1 MAVTAGFNILEGCGQ
16 MLCLAN
22 ILKNYRMAKSFLRFF
37 VPDNNFIEKTRDFNK
52 CWKQRGR
59 KCAINMTES
68 LHSFGMFFYRY
79 PSGFVAAW
87 FSCGGSDVFLE

>member
-37 VPDNNFIEKTRDFNK
+37 VPDNNFIEKRAILTNAGNK
-52 CWKQRGR
+52 EAGNVQS
-59 KCAINMTES
+59 T
-68 LHSFGMFFYRY
+68 
-79 PSGFVAAW
+79 
-87 FSCGGSDVFLE
+87 